1 MPHSPLFRPLKPRIE
16 AIGLLMVLTLGLTLF
31 ASNADATP
39 AFSRQT
45 GENCATCHMQSYGP
59 WLTEYGTKFKLDGY
73 VAGDAAKIPTLL
85 NNFSAE
91 IVASVTNIDGPVPN
105 GAQGG
110 PLYSNNKYQSS
121 SQSNVINDWDA
132 IYYTGRV
139 LPKVGSY
146 LQLQISPQ
154 TGRQIF
160 LAMADIRYAD
170 HVSYDGHNV
179 QYGITANN
187 APTMSDTWMTS
198 FAWMYP
204 YNSPTASSVAV
215 PQVAVPWLQT
225 LMANPTSVGMTAYT
239 KVDNHLYLEAG
250 GYTNQSVVMGQG
262 LGTSS
267 FLGSNAQS
275 IVGGAGYWR
284 AYWEQLFGS
293 HRLMVGTFG
302 LTANT
307 APRVN
312 QGANISVDGQNYS
325 TAATGTNSIQE
336 FNFDSNYA
344 YMINDDNMF
353 MAMWRYT
360 RDNYNLGASAA
371 AGLSS
376 NNYNN
381 LNQNMMMAMYTFKK
395 TYSLSF
401 MWTDTW
407 GTSDQG
413 LYGCGVGSNDSSI
426 TCSANGSPNTNAF
439 LAQFDYVPFGKGTFT
454 TDPYFNL
461 RFSLQ
466 YTAYTEFN
474 GAAQNYDG
482 NGRSAGQNNT
492 TYFVTNVAF

>member
-1 MPHSPLFRPLKPRIE
+1 MKTQHLPLFRFLKPRFETIV
-16 AIGLLMVLTLGLTLF
+16 LLMVSTLALTLF
-31 ASNADATP
+31 AGNADATP

-59 WLTEYGTKFKLDGY
+59 WLTDYGIKFKLDGY

-91 IVASVTNIDGPVPN
+91 VVASVTNLDSPVPQ
-105 GAQGG
+105 GAIT
-110 PLYSNNKYQSS
+110 SNTKYQNNA
-121 SQSNVINDWDA
+121 QTNVLNDWDA

-139 LPKVGSY
+139 LPKVGAY
-146 LQLQISPQ
+146 MQLNFNPQ
-154 TGRQIF
+154 AGRQIN

-170 HVSYDGHNV
+170 HVSYDGHNI

-204 YNSPTASSVAV
+204 YNMTAAGITPVT
-215 PQVAVPWLQT
+215 QPWLQT
-225 LMANPTSVGMTAYT
+225 LMASATSAGMTAYT
-239 KVDNHLYLEAG
+239 KIDNHFYLEAG
-250 GYTNQSVVMGQG
+250 GYTNQSITMGQG
-262 LGTSS
+262 LGVGNN
-267 FLGSNAQS
+267 LGNADQH

-284 AYWEQLFGS
+284 LYWEQHFGP

-307 APRVN
+307 APSL
-312 QGANISVDGQNYS
+312 QGSVPGQNYS
-325 TAATGTNSIQE
+325 VATTGTNSIQE
-336 FNFDSNYA
+336 YNFDANYH
-344 YMINDDNMF
+344 YHVDDENMF
-353 MAMWRYT
+353 MVMWRFT
-360 RDNYNLGASAA
+360 RDNYNNSASYNMGYTANTTNS
-371 AGLSS
+371 L
-376 NNYNN
+376 NYDM
-381 LNQNMMMAMYTFKK
+381 LM
-395 TYSLSF
+395 L
-401 MWTDTW
+401 MWTYKQTYTVTFGWNDMW
-407 GTSDQG
+407 GSSDQY
-413 LYGCGVGSNDSSI
+413 LYNSGGEGCQF
-426 TCSANGSPNTNAF
+426 TCSANGSPNTNSF
-439 LAQFDYVPFGKGTFT
+439 MAQFDYVPFGKGTFT

-482 NGRSAGQNNT
+482 YGRSAGQNNT